1 MLVGKVRMPSSVRG
15 SRCVSDSCYRFPC
28 RYRIRCAISSLP
40 LIHRRGFVCPYGIV
54 RSTRELMDVTLSEEG
69 ADCGGS
75 ESDAYE
81 ELNRREFNS
90 GVIDDECCKLE
101 DLA

>member
-1 MLVGKVRMPSSVRG
+1 MEVEGYG
-15 SRCVSDSCYRFPC
+15 STEVERYDSM
-28 RYRIRCAISSLP
+28 RI
-40 LIHRRGFVCPYGIV
+40 HDNDDTYG
-54 RSTRELMDVTLSEEG
+54 RMDVTLSEEG